1 MQYLELKQQLKDFL
15 IFSLDDIKKVDSAFY
30 RRRLNE
36 WQDKGYIK
44 KVIKEYY
51 IFSDLEINES
61 VLFII
66 ANRIFDPSYVSL
78 EMALSYHG
86 LIPESVYGITSVSS
100 RKTYAFDSKLAKF
113 NYRKIK
119 PELMFGYQLVKY
131 RSHNF
136 KMAEIEKA
144 ILDFFYVNSK
154 LKTEGEFEELR
165 INRDIFQER
174 VDVKKLT
181 RYLVQYKNKAL
192 ERRINKFI
200 KFINHAQSTR
210 NRKVLSR
217 ESQEV

>member
-1 MQYLELKQQLKDFL
+1 MKNFL
-15 IFSLDDIKKVDSAFY
+15 IFSLDDIRKVDSDFY
-30 RRRLNE
+30 RQRLNE
-36 WQDKGYIK
+36 WQDRSYIK

-61 VLFII
+61 VLFVI
-66 ANRIFDPSYVSL
+66 ANRIFDPSYISL

-100 RKTYAFDSKLAKF
+100 RKTYAFNSKLAKF

-131 RSHNF
+131 QNHNF
-136 KMAEIEKA
+136 KIAEIEKA

-154 LKTEGEFEELR
+154 LKTESEFEELR
-165 INRDIFQER
+165 INRDTFQER
-174 VDVKKLT
+174 VDVKKLKI
-181 RYLVQYKNKAL
+181 YLAQYKNKAL

-200 KFINHAQSTR
+200 KFIEHA
-210 NRKVLSR
+210 
-217 ESQEV
+217 

>member
-15 IFSLDDIKKVDSAFY
+15 IFSLDDIKKVDPAFY

-36 WQDKGYIK
+36 WQEKGYIK
-44 KVIKEYY
+44 KIIKKYY

-61 VLFII
+61 VLFAI
-66 ANRIFDPSYVSL
+66 ANRIFDPSYISL

-100 RKTYAFDSKLAKF
+100 RKTYAFDSQLANF

-119 PELMFGYQLVKY
+119 PELMFGYQLIKY
-131 RSHNF
+131 QNHSF
-136 KMAEIEKA
+136 KIAEIEKA

-165 INRDIFQER
+165 INRDTFQEQ
-174 VDVKKLT
+174 VNVEKLA
-181 RYLVQYKNKAL
+181 RYLAQYKNKAL

-200 KFINHAQSTR
+200 KFINHA
-210 NRKVLSR
+210 
-217 ESQEV
+217 

>member
-1 MQYLELKQQLKDFL
+1 MQYLELKRQLKDFL
-15 IFSLDDIKKVDSAFY
+15 IFSLDDIKKVDPAFY

-61 VLFII
+61 VLFVI
-66 ANRIFDPSYVSL
+66 ANRIFDPSYISL
-78 EMALSYHG
+78 EMALSFYG
-86 LIPESVYGITSVSS
+86 LIPESVYEITSVSS
-100 RKTYAFDSKLAKF
+100 RKTYTFNSQLAKF

-131 RSHNF
+131 QSHSF

-154 LKTEGEFEELR
+154 LKTNDEFEELR
-165 INRDIFQER
+165 INRDTFQER
-174 VDVKKLT
+174 VNVEKLT
-181 RYLVQYKNKAL
+181 SYLAQFKNKAL
-192 ERRINKFI
+192 EKRVNKFI
-200 KFINHAQSTR
+200 KFIKHA
-210 NRKVLSR
+210 
-217 ESQEV
+217 

>member
-200 KFINHAQSTR
+200 KFINHA
-210 NRKVLSR
+210 
-217 ESQEV
+217 

>member
-1 MQYLELKQQLKDFL
+1 MQYLELRQQLKNFL

-51 IFSDLEINES
+51 IFSDLEINEA

-66 ANRIFDPSYVSL
+66 ANRIFDPSYISL

-100 RKTYAFDSKLAKF
+100 RKTYAFNSQLAKF

-119 PELMFGYQLVKY
+119 PELMFGYQLMKY
-131 RSHNF
+131 QNHSF

-154 LKTEGEFEELR
+154 IKTEREFEELR
-165 INRDIFQER
+165 INRDTFQELA
-174 VDVKKLT
+174 DIEKLKN
-181 RYLVQYKNKAL
+181 YLVQFKNKAL

-200 KFINHAQSTR
+200 KFINHA
-210 NRKVLSR
+210 
-217 ESQEV
+217 

>member
-1 MQYLELKQQLKDFL
+1 MQYLELRQQLKDFL
-15 IFSLDDIKKVDSAFY
+15 VFSLDDIKKVDSAFY

-51 IFSDLEINES
+51 IFSDLEINEP
-61 VLFII
+61 VLFVI
-66 ANRIFDPSYVSL
+66 ANRIFGPSYISL

-100 RKTYAFDSKLAKF
+100 RKTYTFDSQLAKF

-131 RSHNF
+131 QNQSF

-144 ILDFFYVNSK
+144 ILDFFYVNHR
-154 LKTEGEFEELR
+154 LKTDGEFEELR
-165 INRDIFQER
+165 INRDTFQER
-174 VDVKKLT
+174 VNIEKLKS
-181 RYLVQYKNKAL
+181 YLAQFKNKTL

-200 KFINHAQSTR
+200 KFISHA
-210 NRKVLSR
+210 
-217 ESQEV
+217 